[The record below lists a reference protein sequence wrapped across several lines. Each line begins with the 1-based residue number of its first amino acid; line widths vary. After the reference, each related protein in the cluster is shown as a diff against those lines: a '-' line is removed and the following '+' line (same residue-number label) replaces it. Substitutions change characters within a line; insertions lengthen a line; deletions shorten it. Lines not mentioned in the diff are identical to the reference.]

1 MVPRIGKYFI
11 LFFFPISLLFGQTQ
25 KISSKDGVKI
35 AFTVQGE
42 GEPALIFIPGWS
54 CDKSY
59 WEEQIDIFSKQFK
72 VVAIDLG
79 GQGESG
85 VDRKN
90 WTIEAFGEDVAAV
103 VNYLKLDKVILVGH
117 SMGGVVIIEAA
128 KLLKGKVLGL
138 VGVDAFQKFE
148 DDWIIEQRNEILKAF
163 KKDFKTM
170 TKQFVKKMFNANS
183 DSILAN
189 KIAENMSQVPQDIAL
204 SSIENA
210 LFYDPVPT
218 LKEIKLPI
226 VSIDSD
232 MYPVA
237 VEENRKIVEHFT
249 EKTIKDV
256 GHFIMLE
263 KPNQFNE
270 YLFEAIDELVTTDEQ

>member
-1 MVPRIGKYFI
+1 MVPHIVKYSI
-11 LFFFPISLLFGQTQ
+11 LFFFSVSFLFGQTQ
-25 KISSKDGVKI
+25 KISSEDSVKI

-42 GEPALIFIPGWS
+42 GEPAIVFIPGWS

-59 WEEQIDIFSKQFK
+59 WKEQMDVFSKQFK
-72 VVAIDLG
+72 VIAIDLG

-85 VDRKN
+85 VERKN
-90 WTIEAFGEDVAAV
+90 WTIEAFGEDVTAV
-103 VNYLKLDKVILVGH
+103 INHLKLKKVILVGH

-148 DDWIIEQRNEILKAF
+148 DDWIIKQRDEILKAF
-163 KKDFKTM
+163 KKDFKTV
-170 TKQFVKKMFNANS
+170 TKQFIKKMFNANS
-183 DSILAN
+183 DSVLVN
-189 KIAENMSQVPQDIAL
+189 KIAESMSQAPRDIAL
-204 SSIENA
+204 NSFENA
-210 LFYDPVPT
+210 LFYDPVPA

-263 KPNQFNE
+263 KPKQFNE
-270 YLFEAIDELVTTDEQ
+270 YLFEAVDELTALNQ